1 MARRWRFGLVGCGRG
16 SAYGHLISHHPA
28 CEIAAICDWDPEA
41 LARHQQE
48 LRLPDDCCFPDYR
61 ELVASRPA
69 LDAVVIGTPIPAHAE
84 QAVVALEAGIHV
96 LSEVTAAH
104 TVEGCRRIVAAVR
117 ASGCLYMLAENTIY
131 RPLFREWEKLVWGG
145 RLGEII
151 YAEADYLHP
160 IPELLLNKETG
171 ERYWRADRPPVH
183 YCSHS
188 LGPVLHLM
196 RDRVV
201 RAMAVGEGERVLPG
215 VGVGA
220 VDIQLAVFETA
231 RGAIIKM
238 TRSQVAPRHPPIHYY
253 YVQGTRGFVETDRQ
267 GAGFSG
273 GNQRGVLWV
282 EGEMDQAQEVEW
294 PEIDPGA
301 PAWAAVGGHGTSD
314 YGTLL
319 AFLEALRSGQ
329 RPVLDEVRAWE
340 MTVPG
345 LVAAE
350 SAARGGGWREVPP
363 PPGSDGGNDGCTR
376 EGEDR

>member
-1 MARRWRFGLVGCGRG
+1 VGCGRG

-28 CEIAAICDWDPEA
+28 CEIAAISDWDPEA

-48 LRLPDDCCFPDYR
+48 LRLPDDRCFTEYR

-84 QAVVALEAGIHV
+84 QVVLALEAGIHV
-96 LSEVTAAH
+96 MSEVTAAH

-117 ASGCLYMLAENTIY
+117 ASGCFYMLAENTIY
-131 RPLFREWEKLVWGG
+131 RPLFREWEKLVWEGC
-145 RLGEII
+145 LGEVI

-160 IPELLLNKETG
+160 IPSLLVNRETG
-171 ERYWRADRPPVH
+171 ERYWRAHRPPVH

-188 LGPVLHLM
+188 LGPLLHLM
-196 RDRVV
+196 KDRVV
-201 RAMAVGEGERVLPG
+201 RAMGVGQGERILPG

-238 TRSQVAPRHPPIHYY
+238 TRSQVAPRHPPVHYY
-253 YVQGTRGFVETDRQ
+253 HLQGTRGFVETDRR
-267 GAGFSG
+267 GAGFTG
-273 GNQRGVLWV
+273 QGQRGLLYIAGKM
-282 EGEMDQAQEVEW
+282 EQAEEVEW
-294 PEIDPGA
+294 PEIDPSV
-301 PAWAAVGGHGTSD
+301 PEWATVGGHGTSD
-314 YGTLL
+314 YGTFV
-319 AFLEALRSGQ
+319 AFLQALESGQ
-329 RPVLDEVRAWE
+329 KPGLDEIWAWNL
-340 MTVPG
+340 TVPG

-350 SAARGGGWREVPP
+350 SVAQGGEWREVPP
-363 PPGSDGGNDGCTR
+363 PPGSDEGNDGCTR